1 MVDSP
6 EHLFEDFVKA
16 GSDIITIHCEAM
28 KNVSEALGKIKHLGV
43 KSGISLKPA
52 TSEEEIFSFLDEVDL
67 VLVMTVDPGFG
78 GQAFMDNQLKKI
90 SNIREKLSSI
100 GRKDVII
107 SVDGGINQNTA
118 PKAIAAGANM
128 LVSGSYIFKSGNYK
142 SAIDNLRV

>member
-78 GQAFMDNQLKKI
+78 GQAFMDNQLKKSLI
-90 SNIREKLSSI
+90 FGRNYPLLAEK
-100 GRKDVII
+100 
-107 SVDGGINQNTA
+107 
-118 PKAIAAGANM
+118 M
-128 LVSGSYIFKSGNYK
+128 
-142 SAIDNLRV
+142 